1 MAVRYRSLADGDGI
15 AFKWES
21 SLDKILTAGNYA
33 VEIEHYGADVGLPIE
48 GCGTEHSIVGTLVVT
63 DSGALDNKQGD
74 RVMGQVL
81 TFTLRESK
89 ETSIYTRTYAGGEW
103 GEWCSLARTGMY
115 DEITNADA
123 LYSTVTTLAGA
134 TKELEKNLQASI
146 INYNEWKGSN
156 AELSLPNV
164 LADDEFVRMVKSGT
178 ILIFKNTSTTWKR
191 FQYTAASI
199 AAADVKSYS
208 NWKELSGA
216 TYSIKQAVDANR
228 VQISTTG
235 ENGGVKDVLNITAA
249 TTEKA
254 GVMSADMLNAIA
266 VNAELIENKFIAD
279 TGAVYNNANFDASD
293 YIAIPNSVID
303 LSASGWITGAAMLIA
318 FYDASKTFING
329 YGNFLDAKNT
339 FYSIV
344 HFAIPENAR
353 YIRFSSSRTN
363 DKTVVV
369 WGDKKCNAKYD
380 ALLPLSVEWI
390 DGEFVNRGGV
400 ISTNA
405 TWCRSDYLDVSDI
418 AGITI
423 KAYNRGTVLACA
435 FYDTDYKYI
444 SGIGDYDY
452 SVMTAIHINVA
463 VPAEAKYMRVSTAVA
478 SKDDTVFLVNGMRDI
493 SQQEVNS
500 LSANA
505 TADKITIEGSSISGV
520 KVTAADI
527 PVATTERAGVMSA
540 DMLNAIA
547 VNAELIENSVIA
559 DTGAVYNNTSF
570 DASDY
575 IAIPNSVI
583 DLSASGWLAG
593 VAMLI
598 AFYDAS
604 KTFINGYGNFLD
616 AKNTF
621 YSIVHFAIPK
631 NARYIRFS
639 SSRTNDKTVV
649 VWGNKEYNKGLGVL
663 PFATQTIPAQFYR
676 KQSGDSLRV
685 LCFGSSW
692 LTNTWWYLNK
702 LTQAVG
708 INSTI
713 KCYFSSACPFSKW
726 VDRYE
731 GKEETG
737 TSTDFRRFDSVNGS
751 DWSVEYVT
759 DTTEFKHSLEEDW
772 DVIVFQQGSSD
783 STNWDS
789 DNGYAN
795 HYQKLMS
802 YVKRSAKPW
811 TVICYNNTWTPK
823 LGAGS
828 TRTKEAQQK
837 WQELNNDNCI
847 KFTNAVGLSNFVI
860 PCGAAI
866 WALRNDSVITDADD
880 FMKDDLH
887 IKNGLPIYLT
897 GLTLFRAV
905 VTPFYGIDI
914 DDVAWL
920 PDESTQKNPASGSSW
935 MSVDSEQGARVKQMV
950 KLAFSNRYGFY
961 TL

>member
-1 MAVRYRSLADGDGI
+1 MKKKLEIYYRNKSDGEHAPLLHATTLDELIWSGVYELIFAHDDASL
-15 AFKWES
+15 
-21 SLDKILTAGNYA
+21 
-33 VEIEHYGADVGLPIE
+33 GLPFRFDDNE
-48 GCGTEHSIVGTLVVT
+48 KATLVVE
-63 DSGALDNKQGD
+63 DNNNEGIMQGT
-74 RVMGQVL
+74 RKVVQRL
-81 TFTLRESK
+81 SFIERSTCTLA
-89 ETSIYTRTYAGGEW
+89 TYIRIRCNCDGKCDW
-103 GEWCSLARTGMY
+103 GEWSILDGASTQMLQDGSVTVQKLSSDLQERINKSANGAYWTSGP
-115 DEITNADA
+115 NA
-123 LYSTVTTLAGA
+123 VT
-134 TKELEKNLQASI
+134 
-146 INYNEWKGSN
+146 
-156 AELSLPNV
+156 
-164 LADDEFVRMVKSGT
+164 
-178 ILIFKNTSTTWKR
+178 
-191 FQYTAASI
+191 
-199 AAADVKSYS
+199 
-208 NWKELSGA
+208 
-216 TYSIKQAVDANR
+216 
-228 VQISTTG
+228 
-235 ENGGVKDVLNITAA
+235 LNINKNDGTVGWQTLPAA

-254 GVMSADMLNAIA
+254 GVMSADILNAIT
-266 VNAELIENKFIAD
+266 VSAELLENKVIVEAGKAN
-279 TGAVYNNANFDASD
+279 TNAVFDASD
-293 YIAIPNSVID
+293 YIAIPNGIID
-303 LSASGWITGAAMLIA
+303 LSANGYISGSAYLVA
-318 FYDASKTFING
+318 FYDATKTFISG
-329 YGNFLDAKNT
+329 YGNFRDATST

-353 YIRFSSSRTN
+353 YVRYSSSKTK
-363 DKTVVV
+363 DKTILI
-369 WGDKKCNAKYD
+369 WGNREYNENIE
-380 ALLPLSVEWI
+380 ALLPIPIEWI

-400 ISTNA
+400 ATVNS

-423 KAYNRGTVLACA
+423 KANNRGTVLACA
-435 FYDTDYKYI
+435 FYDADYKYI
-444 SGIGDYDY
+444 SGIGDYGY

-463 VPAEAKYMRVSTAVA
+463 VPADAKYMRVSTAVA
-478 SKDDTVFLVNGMRDI
+478 SKDDTVFLINGMRI
-493 SQQEVNS
+493 
-500 LSANA
+500 ANNED
-505 TADKITIEGSSISGV
+505 TIT
-520 KVTAADI
+520 
-527 PVATTERAGVMSA
+527 
-540 DMLNAIA
+540 L
-547 VNAELIENSVIA
+547 
-559 DTGAVYNNTSF
+559 DT
-570 DASDY
+570 
-575 IAIPNSVI
+575 
-583 DLSASGWLAG
+583 
-593 VAMLI
+593 
-598 AFYDAS
+598 
-604 KTFINGYGNFLD
+604 
-616 AKNTF
+616 
-621 YSIVHFAIPK
+621 
-631 NARYIRFS
+631 
-639 SSRTNDKTVV
+639 
-649 VWGNKEYNKGLGVL
+649 
-663 PFATQTIPAQFYR
+663 FATQTIPAQFYR

-708 INSTI
+708 INATI

-751 DWSVEYVT
+751 DWNVEYVT
-759 DTTEFKHSLEEDW
+759 DTTEFKRSLEEDW

-802 YVKRSAKPW
+802 YIKRSAKPW

-823 LGAGS
+823 LGAS
-828 TRTKEAQQK
+828 TTQTKEAQMGWQK
-837 WQELNNDNCI
+837 ANNDNCI

-905 VTPFYGIDI
+905 VTPFYGVDI

-935 MSVDSEQGARVKQMV
+935 MSIDSEQAARVKQMV

>member
-1 MAVRYRSLADGDGI
+1 MTKKINQMAVRFRSLADGDDV

-21 SLDKILTAGNYA
+21 SLDKILAAGNYA
-33 VEIEHYGADVGLPIE
+33 VEIEHNGADVGLPIE

-134 TKELEKNLQASI
+134 TKEFEKNLQASI

-164 LADDEFVRMVKSGT
+164 LADDEFVKMVKSGT
-178 ILIFKNTSTTWKR
+178 ILTFKNTSTTWKR
-191 FQYTAASI
+191 FQYTAASA

-216 TYSIKQAVDANR
+216 TYSIMQAVDANR

-235 ENGGVKDVLNITAA
+235 ENGGVKDILNIAAA
-249 TTEKA
+249 TTERA
-254 GVMSADMLNAIA
+254 GVMSADMFSSLSIDIDW
-266 VNAELIENKFIAD
+266 IENVAIVENGRA
-279 TGAVYNNANFDASD
+279 TTNNYFKSSD
-293 YIAIPNSVID
+293 YLHIPFNVANISVSGYIAG
-303 LSASGWITGAAMLIA
+303 SAFLLA
-318 FYDASKTFING
+318 FYDAAKSFISG
-329 YGNFLDAKNT
+329 YGDFDDAKAT
-339 FYSIV
+339 AHSCIHYSI
-344 HFAIPENAR
+344 PDNAR
-353 YIRFSSSRTN
+353 YFRVCTSKAYEAFFC
-363 DKTVVV
+363 V

-390 DGEFVNRGGV
+390 DGEAINRGGKILV
-400 ISTNA
+400 NA
-405 TWCRSDYLDVSDI
+405 AWSRSDYMDI
-418 AGITI
+418 SNVAGLTLKSYIS
-423 KAYNRGTVLACA
+423 GTFLACA

-444 SGIGDYDY
+444 SGIGDYGY

-478 SKDDTVFLVNGMRDI
+478 SKDDTVFLVNGMRI
-493 SQQEVNS
+493 
-500 LSANA
+500 ANNE
-505 TADKITIEGSSISGV
+505 DSITF
-520 KVTAADI
+520 
-527 PVATTERAGVMSA
+527 
-540 DMLNAIA
+540 
-547 VNAELIENSVIA
+547 
-559 DTGAVYNNTSF
+559 DT
-570 DASDY
+570 
-575 IAIPNSVI
+575 
-583 DLSASGWLAG
+583 
-593 VAMLI
+593 
-598 AFYDAS
+598 
-604 KTFINGYGNFLD
+604 
-616 AKNTF
+616 
-621 YSIVHFAIPK
+621 
-631 NARYIRFS
+631 
-639 SSRTNDKTVV
+639 
-649 VWGNKEYNKGLGVL
+649 
-663 PFATQTIPAQFYR
+663 FATQTIPVQFYR

-708 INSTI
+708 INATI

-772 DVIVFQQGSSD
+772 DVIIFQQGSSD

-828 TRTKEAQQK
+828 TQTKEAQQK
-837 WQELNNDNCI
+837 WQELNNENCI

-860 PCGAAI
+860 PCGAAV

-887 IKNGLPIYLT
+887 IKNGLPMYLT

-914 DDVAWL
+914 DDIAWL

>member
-1 MAVRYRSLADGDGI
+1 MDISNVAG
-15 AFKWES
+15 
-21 SLDKILTAGNYA
+21 LTLKSY
-33 VEIEHYGADVGLPIE
+33 I
-48 GCGTEHSIVGTLVVT
+48 
-63 DSGALDNKQGD
+63 
-74 RVMGQVL
+74 
-81 TFTLRESK
+81 
-89 ETSIYTRTYAGGEW
+89 
-103 GEWCSLARTGMY
+103 
-115 DEITNADA
+115 
-123 LYSTVTTLAGA
+123 
-134 TKELEKNLQASI
+134 
-146 INYNEWKGSN
+146 
-156 AELSLPNV
+156 
-164 LADDEFVRMVKSGT
+164 SGT
-178 ILIFKNTSTTWKR
+178 F
-191 FQYTAASI
+191 
-199 AAADVKSYS
+199 
-208 NWKELSGA
+208 
-216 TYSIKQAVDANR
+216 
-228 VQISTTG
+228 
-235 ENGGVKDVLNITAA
+235 
-249 TTEKA
+249 
-254 GVMSADMLNAIA
+254 
-266 VNAELIENKFIAD
+266 
-279 TGAVYNNANFDASD
+279 
-293 YIAIPNSVID
+293 
-303 LSASGWITGAAMLIA
+303 
-318 FYDASKTFING
+318 
-329 YGNFLDAKNT
+329 
-339 FYSIV
+339 
-344 HFAIPENAR
+344 
-353 YIRFSSSRTN
+353 
-363 DKTVVV
+363 
-369 WGDKKCNAKYD
+369 
-380 ALLPLSVEWI
+380 
-390 DGEFVNRGGV
+390 
-400 ISTNA
+400 
-405 TWCRSDYLDVSDI
+405 
-418 AGITI
+418 
-423 KAYNRGTVLACA
+423 LACA

-444 SGIGDYDY
+444 SGIGDYGY

-478 SKDDTVFLVNGMRDI
+478 SKDDTVFLVNGMRI
-493 SQQEVNS
+493 
-500 LSANA
+500 AN
-505 TADKITIEGSSISGV
+505 DEDSITF
-520 KVTAADI
+520 
-527 PVATTERAGVMSA
+527 
-540 DMLNAIA
+540 
-547 VNAELIENSVIA
+547 
-559 DTGAVYNNTSF
+559 DT
-570 DASDY
+570 
-575 IAIPNSVI
+575 
-583 DLSASGWLAG
+583 
-593 VAMLI
+593 
-598 AFYDAS
+598 
-604 KTFINGYGNFLD
+604 
-616 AKNTF
+616 
-621 YSIVHFAIPK
+621 
-631 NARYIRFS
+631 
-639 SSRTNDKTVV
+639 
-649 VWGNKEYNKGLGVL
+649 
-663 PFATQTIPAQFYR
+663 FATQTIPAQFYR

-708 INSTI
+708 INATI

-802 YVKRSAKPW
+802 YIKRSAKPW

-828 TRTKEAQQK
+828 TQTKEAQQK
-837 WQELNNDNCI
+837 WQELNNENCI

-860 PCGAAI
+860 PCGAAV